1 MALPLPTPRKLTFG
15 VFELDP
21 SVGRLLK
28 AGIPVKLPPQPFK
41 VLLLL
46 IDRPGQVVRREEIQ
60 RHLWGDSTFVDFERG
75 INFSINQI
83 RAALCDDVEK
93 PRYIETLPKLGYRF
107 VADLTEQ
114 DGHPTGGITGATPS
128 LLLHAG
134 PQTSALSSTDLHR
147 PVQTEFSLTSPK
159 RGRRYV
165 YAPLLRSSL

>member
-46 IDRPGQVVRREEIQ
+46 IDRPGQVVSREEIQ

-83 RAALCDDVEK
+83 RAALCDDAEK
-93 PRYIETLPKLGYRF
+93 PRYVETLPRVGYRF
-107 VADLTEQ
+107 IAPVEQ
-114 DGHPTGGITGATPS
+114 AKPSASGMEDSRGKIENLPLRRATDA
-128 LLLHAG
+128 AG
-134 PQTSALSSTDLHR
+134 NR
-147 PVQTEFSLTSPK
+147 
-159 RGRRYV
+159 
-165 YAPLLRSSL
+165 